1 MGGANPGQATWLT
14 TQGSVNDA
22 GLAAARGMTATPEV
36 LDLQAAGRRQDG
48 EDGENPAQESRT
60 LNEVRSARDR

>member
-1 MGGANPGQATWLT
+1 
-14 TQGSVNDA
+14 
-22 GLAAARGMTATPEV
+22 MTATPEV